1 MWVQPL
7 TEHEVRGRMQVVFLW
22 RASNDFGSQLS
33 TLTGPESYGGLGT
46 TSSTSPHAIFS
57 HMDRFSLQ
65 KQNSPNWFERTA
77 KLLKQTFLLRFWKS
91 AAPHSPVVVGD
102 QFLLRHEADHRPDRS
117 VITAVVRVLPSCS
130 TGRRDAF
137 RTPASNP
144 TTSSWSG
151 GGLGLLPTRSQEP
164 PHIYGSNITTRSL
177 CIPCSSTSHS
187 SLKKENSGTPPV
199 CRQLCAALYKQWIL
213 DAQRSSSS
221 PTARLFPATSLK
233 RSSTHF

>member
-1 MWVQPL
+1 M
-7 TEHEVRGRMQVVFLW
+7 
-22 RASNDFGSQLS
+22 
-33 TLTGPESYGGLGT
+33 
-46 TSSTSPHAIFS
+46 
-57 HMDRFSLQ
+57 
-65 KQNSPNWFERTA
+65 
-77 KLLKQTFLLRFWKS
+77 LKQTFLLRFWKS

-199 CRQLCAALYKQWIL
+199 CRQLCAALYKQWIPGCSAVVIITYSAIVSCYFIKKIFNPFL
-213 DAQRSSSS
+213 VE
-221 PTARLFPATSLK
+221 TGYSLAG
-233 RSSTHF
+233 F